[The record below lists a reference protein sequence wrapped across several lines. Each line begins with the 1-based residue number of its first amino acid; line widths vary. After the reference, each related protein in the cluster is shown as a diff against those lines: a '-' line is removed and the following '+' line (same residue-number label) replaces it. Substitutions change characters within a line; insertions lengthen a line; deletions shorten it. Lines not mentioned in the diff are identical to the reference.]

1 MHIRTATAEEMLAL
15 WAEAPAHPSP
25 TARFNCENIRSN
37 NATFFVWDRGGV
49 LVGELY
55 LFRSLSDP
63 DFADGKKRAYL
74 CALRVREDLR
84 GRGLGT
90 ALMEHVIAQA
100 VQEGFSELTI
110 GVEYSEEANIR
121 LYRRLG
127 FTELVKDCV
136 LDPCSMD
143 ENMESAAHTGFHL
156 LLKRLCA
163 QSVEDRPREAAAAGL
178 TSMRNIGRELE
189 RKLRSVGIDSA
200 GKLVEAGS
208 RQAFSLLKQRY
219 PGVCLVHLYALE
231 GAVTDTDYNRL
242 PEEKKRELKE
252 FCDLWKK

>member
-1 MHIRTATAEEMLAL
+1 MHIRTAGAEEMLAL
-15 WAEAPAHPSP
+15 WGEDPAHPSP
-25 TARFNCENIRSN
+25 TARFNCENIRRGS
-37 NATFFVWDRGGV
+37 ATLFVWDRGGA
-49 LVGELY
+49 LAGELY

-100 VQEGFSELTI
+100 AQEGFSALTI

-143 ENMESAAHTGFHL
+143 EHMDPEAHTGFHL

-163 QSVEDRPREAAAAGL
+163 PSGKGAPGTGL
-178 TSMRNIGRELE
+178 TAMRNIGRELE
-189 RKLRSVGIDSA
+189 RKLRSVGVDSA
-200 GKLVEAGS
+200 EKLAETGS
-208 RQAFSLLKQRY
+208 KQAFSLLKQRY

-242 PEEKKRELKE
+242 SEEKKRELKE